1 MKIGVSSYSFA
12 QYIRAGK
19 MDYFSAIEKAKE
31 MGFDG
36 IEFSGLPEEYKE
48 YDDRIAFAV
57 KLREHAEK
65 TGIEISAYLTSGNF
79 NQPDEEALNKEIA
92 RLKAEIDV
100 AKTLGVSLM
109 RHDIAYAIP
118 KGIPFNAFVDTI
130 APAIREVTE
139 YAEGFGIKTMFENHG
154 RVVQDADRVE
164 KIIEAV
170 GSRNFGLLIDIG
182 NFMCAD
188 LDNVACVGRLANLAF
203 HGHLKDFRTYEYGTN
218 YSLKSTF
225 KTRCQNNLKGCAVGD
240 GDARSAQC
248 MSILKDQ
255 GYDGYLT
262 LEYEGPEDCIEGIQ
276 KGLDFYRKWEAQ
288 NV

>member
-12 QYIRAGK
+12 QYTRDGR

-36 IEFSGLPEEYKE
+36 IEFSGLPADITEQPARIEYAE
-48 YDDRIAFAV
+48 
-57 KLREHAEK
+57 KLREHAAK
-65 TGIEISAYLTSGNF
+65 TEIEISAYLTGANF
-79 NQPDEEALNKEIA
+79 NQPDADALKKEVDRVKGEVDI
-92 RLKAEIDV
+92 

-109 RHDIAYAIP
+109 RHDIMWAMP
-118 KGIPFNAFVDTI
+118 KNIPFNAFIDTI
-130 APAIREVTE
+130 APAIREVTD

-170 GSRNFGLLIDIG
+170 GSPNFGLLIDIG

-188 LDNVACVGRLANLAF
+188 LDNVACVGRLASLAF

-218 YSLKSTF
+218 YSTKNCF
-225 KTRCQNNLKGCAVGD
+225 KTRCQNFLKGCAVGD

-262 LEYEGPEDCIEGIQ
+262 LEYEGPEDCIEGIK
-276 KGLDFYRKWEAQ
+276 KGLEFYRKWEAQ

>member
-12 QYIRAGK
+12 QYTRAGK
-19 MDYFSAIEKAKE
+19 MNYFDAIEKAKE

-36 IEFSGLPEEYKE
+36 IEFSGLPAEYVE
-48 YDDRIAFAV
+48 QDARIEFAQ

-65 TGIEISAYLTSGNF
+65 TGIEISAYLTSGCF
-79 NQPDEEALNKEIA
+79 VQETCEALEVEVA
-92 RLKAEIDV
+92 RLKNEIDV

-109 RHDIAYAIP
+109 RHDIMYKLP
-118 KGIPFNAFVDTI
+118 QYRTFNSVVKEI

-139 YAEGFGIKTMFENHG
+139 YAASVGIKTMFENHG
-154 RVVQDADRVE
+154 RVLQDYDRVE
-164 KIIEAV
+164 KLIDEV
-170 GSRNFGLLIDIG
+170 GHPNFGLLIDIG

-188 LDNVACVGRLANLAF
+188 IDNVACVSRLANLAF
-203 HGHLKDFRTYEYGTN
+203 HGHLKDFRRFEYGTN

-225 KTRCQNNLKGCAVGD
+225 KTRAQTSLLGCAVGE

-248 MSILKDQ
+248 MSILRDQ

-262 LEYEGPEDCIEGIQ
+262 IEYEGPEDCIEGIK

>member
-1 MKIGVSSYSFA
+1 MKIGVSSYSFS

-19 MDYFSAIEKAKE
+19 MDYFSAIEKAHE

-36 IEFSGLPEEYKE
+36 IEFSGLPADITEQDAKIE
-48 YDDRIAFAV
+48 FAV

-65 TGIEISAYLTSGNF
+65 IGIEISAYLTGANF
-79 NQPDEEALNKEIA
+79 NQPNAEALKGEIE
-92 RLKAEIDV
+92 RLKGEVDI

-109 RHDIAYAIP
+109 RHDIFYALP
-118 KGIPFNAFVDTI
+118 KCRTFNSFVDEI
-130 APAIREVTE
+130 APAIREVAD

-154 RVVQDADRVE
+154 RVVQDYDRVE
-164 KIIEAV
+164 KVIEAV
-170 GSRNFGLLIDIG
+170 GSPNFGLLIDIG

-188 LDNVACVGRLANLAF
+188 LDNVACVSRLANLAF
-203 HGHLKDFRTYEYGTN
+203 HGHLKDFRAYEYGTN
-218 YSLKSTF
+218 YSTKNCF
-225 KTRCQNNLKGCAVGD
+225 KTRAQNFLKGCAVGD